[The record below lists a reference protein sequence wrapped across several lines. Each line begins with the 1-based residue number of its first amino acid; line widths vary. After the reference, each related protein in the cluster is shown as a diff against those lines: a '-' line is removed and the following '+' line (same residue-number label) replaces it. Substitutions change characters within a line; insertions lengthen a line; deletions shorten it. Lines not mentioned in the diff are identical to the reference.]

1 LILIFLEYIKNS
13 VITPTRYLYQIYQG
27 DIFLFNLVGNF
38 IILMKPK
45 DLIKP
50 LVLITGASEQ
60 LCFNVFEII
69 AMVLVNENVS
79 PKLPN
84 KEWIADYDAN
94 QEVFWDVN
102 QHHDSNSN
110 YLFNQH

>member
-1 LILIFLEYIKNS
+1 M
-13 VITPTRYLYQIYQG
+13 R
-27 DIFLFNLVGNF
+27 
-38 IILMKPK
+38 PK

-50 LVLITGASEQ
+50 LALITGASEHIY
-60 LCFNVFEII
+60 FNVFEIN
-69 AMVLVNENVS
+69 AMVLVTENVS

-102 QHHDSNSN
+102 QCNDSNSN
-110 YLFNQH
+110 YFFN

>member
-1 LILIFLEYIKNS
+1 
-13 VITPTRYLYQIYQG
+13 
-27 DIFLFNLVGNF
+27 
-38 IILMKPK
+38 MKPK

-50 LVLITGASEQ
+50 LALITGASEQ
-60 LCFNVFEII
+60 LCFNVFEINV
-69 AMVLVNENVS
+69 MVLVTENVS

-102 QHHDSNSN
+102 QYNDSNSN
-110 YLFNQH
+110 YFFN